1 MKEHPALHTKKL
13 RKKKNTIKNKGLYIL
28 ALPGILYYIIFRF
41 IPLPGIIIAFQKY
54 SVFKGILKSDF
65 VGFENFVRLFQ
76 TGDFWRLFSNTM
88 IINFYD
94 IVFGFFCPVVLSL
107 MINEVSG
114 LKFKKLVQSSVYFP
128 HFLSWAV
135 MGSIVTTQLLSLEN
149 GLINKL
155 IVAMG
160 GEAVYFMGTEKYA
173 RFIVILSGIWKEV
186 GWNTIIYLAAITSIN
201 PELYEA
207 AAIDG
212 AGHLKRLFN
221 ITIPSILPTVMML
234 LLLRIGHFMDFGFER
249 MQVFLNGTNIA
260 KLDIFDTYNYR
271 VGIGEGRYSY
281 ATAIGLFKALTGFI
295 LLYLSNTVSKKT
307 TDNSLF

>member
-1 MKEHPALHTKKL
+1 MRTHSDLQAKKL
-13 RKKKNTIKNKGLYIL
+13 KKKKNTIKNNGLHIL
-28 ALPGILYYIIFRF
+28 AIPGILYFIIFRF
-41 IPLPGIIIAFQKY
+41 IPLPGIIIAFQNY

-65 VGFENFVRLFQ
+65 IGFENFSRLFS

-88 IINFYD
+88 VINFYD
-94 IVFGFFCPVVLSL
+94 IVFGFFYPILLSL
-107 MINEVSG
+107 MINEVSN
-114 LKFKKLVQSSVYFP
+114 LKFKKIVQSSVYFP

-155 IVAMG
+155 IMAMG
-160 GEAVYFMGTEKYA
+160 GEAIYFMGTEKYA

-186 GWNTIIYLAAITSIN
+186 GWNTIIYLAAITAIN

-212 AGHLKRLFN
+212 AGHVKRLWH

-281 ATAIGLFKALTGFI
+281 ATAIGLFKQLTGFI
-295 LLYLSNTVSKKT
+295 LLYAANTISKKT
-307 TDNSLF
+307 TESALF